1 MFYYAVSEF
10 IIEVY
15 KLILKHVLGQNNN
28 STIRAVVALHNI
40 EILGNGGIAQTTM
53 EKAVQKLC
61 KQNLYLLT
69 TDYRVSVQWNIQ
81 NF

>member
-40 EILGNGGIAQTTM
+40 DSWKWWDSSDHNGKSSTETM
-53 EKAVQKLC
+53 
-61 KQNLYLLT
+61 
-69 TDYRVSVQWNIQ
+69 
-81 NF
+81 

>member
-40 EILGNGGIAQTTM
+40 EQNISWKWWDSSDHNGKSSTESM
-53 EKAVQKLC
+53 
-61 KQNLYLLT
+61 
-69 TDYRVSVQWNIQ
+69 
-81 NF
+81 